1 MLLCEKE
8 RKDNW
13 ELDNYF
19 MNPTYIDNIGLVY
32 PIKLKN
38 YNSFIKLANE
48 YILLDVKKKNN
59 LIRQTHEKA
68 VIEGNADRK
77 SKPKLIDCDNIFDWY
92 VSQIIS
98 IDESLLNSDVKYL
111 IKIKERMDVLSEED
125 KQSILS
131 EIPEVEN
138 ILNTLEFNKITFNK
152 IKEQLRELFQ
162 YIVHHEVVFN
172 LNLKRFDILNNN
184 ELYGFI
190 DRNNFYEFRDVVMKQ
205 NIMHEPRIAPNLR
218 SQKSIDRENKVRFK
232 DENSL
237 ETMVALVSV
246 SINKDISDYSYYR
259 LTADYKSIL
268 NKLEYINTAIYRA
281 NGNTTTNGGSIPPM
295 NILEPLKLNKN
306 PYISDASYLS
316 EDDIKRVEQE

>member
-1 MLLCEKE
+1 MLLCEKD

-68 VIEGNADRK
+68 VIDGNADRK

-111 IKIKERMDVLSEED
+111 IKIKERLGNLKEGER
-125 KQSILS
+125 QSILLNDP
-131 EIPEVEN
+131 EIN
-138 ILNTLEFNKITFNK
+138 NMLDILESNKIAFNQV
-152 IKEQLRELFQ
+152 KEQLCELFKST
-162 YIVHHEVVFN
+162 VHYEVVFN
-172 LNLKRFDILNNN
+172 FELKRFDILCNN

-190 DRNNFYEFRDVVMKQ
+190 DRDNFYEYRDVIMEQ

-218 SQKSIDRENKVRFK
+218 SQEEIDKALKQRFS
-232 DENSL
+232 DSETSL
-237 ETMVALVSV
+237 ESMIA
-246 SINKDISDYSYYR
+246 IADIGFEEITYYR
-259 LTADYKSIL
+259 LYVEFTSKIRKLDYIG
-268 NKLEYINTAIYRA
+268 AVIYRA
-281 NGNTTTNGGSIPPM
+281 NGCKMEGDKEIPIP
-295 NILEPLKLNKN
+295 NLAEPFSFKNN
-306 PYISDASYLS
+306 PYNNLLTKAKYSKLDKQIMS
-316 EDDIKRVEQE
+316 R